1 MFVPEF
7 CQTDNHIYRNLSLDD
22 LIFKNPADKYS
33 EMKLEEK
40 AGATPLL
47 GLFQS
52 FFNSRNRTQSVAGEL
67 LSRY

>member
-7 CQTDNHIYRNLSLDD
+7 GQIDNRIYKDLSLDD
-22 LIFKNPADKYS
+22 LIFKNPADKYY

-52 FFNSRNRTQSVAGEL
+52 LFGSRNRAQSVAGEL